1 MPSFADIKQPIIEL
15 GNLSLVNLKS
25 RNMIWLRTSSAVCH
39 QLTTKT
45 TSILLVLLLLVAVAL
60 CSGEVKHSE
69 KRCLVDEPAPERKF
83 LTHNSEK
90 EVITLLGSPRI
101 ASR

>member
-1 MPSFADIKQPIIEL
+1 M
-15 GNLSLVNLKS
+15 NLKS
-25 RNMIWLRTSSAVCH
+25 RNMIPLRTTSGACH
-39 QLTTKT
+39 HLTTAAN
-45 TSILLVLLLLVAVAL
+45 SILLVLLVLVAVAV
-60 CSGEVKHSE
+60 CSREVEHSE